1 MGLFSH
7 RKGLRPVKSQIQ
19 ADSMDQELRNGLW
32 NALAQYYWEN
42 VKLGPYQMVPS
53 LSYQENR
60 NVLILCRR
68 LWLNYFKVPID
79 TLQDYWPEVHKTI
92 RSYFFGCA
100 WNEVYDMVEFV
111 ASNYP
116 DEYDRITTNFRT
128 YCNQILEREVSAY
141 RFVAEKITQ
150 ITDEREMATV
160 EEATDTAG
168 SLKPA
173 AIHMRA
179 ALNLL
184 ADRKSPDYRNSI
196 KESISAVEA
205 ACKVMAGEEKAD
217 LDKALKQLKKQLG
230 LHGALEKAFS
240 SMYGYSSDADG
251 IRHALMDEPNLAFE
265 DAKFMLVACAAFVN
279 YLKAKAARAGMKI

>member
-7 RKGLRPVKSQIQ
+7 RKGLKPVKTQIQ
-19 ADSMDQELRNGLW
+19 VDSMDQELRNGLW
-32 NALAQYYWEN
+32 NALTQYYWE
-42 VKLGPYQMVPS
+42 GVPTRGGQAF
-53 LSYQENR
+53 LSYDQNKKAL
-60 NVLILCRR
+60 VLCRR
-68 LWLNYFKVPID
+68 LWLNYFKAPID
-79 TLQDYWPEVHKTI
+79 TLPDYWPEVHNTI
-92 RSYFFGCA
+92 RKYFFGCA
-100 WNEVYDMVEFV
+100 WNEAYDMVEFV

-116 DEYDRITTNFRT
+116 DDYDLVTTRFRG
-128 YCNQILEREVSAY
+128 YCNSILEREVSAY
-141 RFVAEKITQ
+141 RFVADMITQ
-150 ITDEREMATV
+150 VTDEREIAAI

-173 AIHMRA
+173 AIHLRT
-179 ALNLL
+179 ALELL

-205 ACKVMAGEEKAD
+205 ACKLTAGDEKAD
-217 LDKALKQLKKQLG
+217 LDKALKQLRKQLG

>member
-1 MGLFSH
+1 
-7 RKGLRPVKSQIQ
+7 
-19 ADSMDQELRNGLW
+19 MDQELRNGLW
-32 NALAQYYWEN
+32 NALTQCYWEN
-42 VKLGPYQMVPS
+42 VKLGPYQMIPT
-53 LSYQENR
+53 LSYHENGDL
-60 NVLILCRR
+60 LILCRR

-79 TLQDYWPEVHKTI
+79 TLQDNWPEVHKTI
-92 RSYFFGCA
+92 RSYFFGCV
-100 WNEVYDMVEFV
+100 WNEVYDIVEFV

-116 DEYDRITTNFRT
+116 DQYDRVTTGFRS
-128 YCNQILEREVSAY
+128 YCNAILEREVSAY

-150 ITDEREMATV
+150 VTDEREIAAI
-160 EEATDTAG
+160 EEAADTAG

-173 AIHMRA
+173 AIHLRT
-179 ALNLL
+179 ALDML

-205 ACKVMAGEEKAD
+205 ACKVVAGDEKAD

-279 YLKAKAARAGMKI
+279 YLKAKAARAGVKI